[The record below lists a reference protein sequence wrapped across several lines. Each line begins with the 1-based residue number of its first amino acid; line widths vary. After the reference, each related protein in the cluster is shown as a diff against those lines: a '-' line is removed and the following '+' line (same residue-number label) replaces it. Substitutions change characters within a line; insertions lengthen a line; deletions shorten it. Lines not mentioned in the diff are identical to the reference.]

1 MKPLSPFEKVI
12 SNSIFFSV
20 GTVIGKIVN
29 IAMLPVYTY
38 FLTDIEYG
46 IVNTLTGFSTI
57 LCIVTMLSLRAS
69 LMRFYGTTK
78 QQEKPI
84 FINTVLCVIILN
96 TFLVIG
102 VLFILKDW
110 LMKSIFKGIEFWPLV
125 FFALLIILFTT
136 LFTAYQTILQAK
148 QEGKKYTISN
158 MLYMFIHAILNILFI
173 VILKRGASGYMISL
187 LLANLFLAFFGI
199 AQLYLSGDIVF
210 KINWNYAKK
219 AIRYA
224 LPIVPHDLSNN
235 VSEYISKV
243 YLNNFLS
250 YAATG
255 IFSIASQVSGMMS
268 LVQTSLNLAFH
279 PWFNEQMGAGE
290 QGRKNIKKFSLF
302 VFTIYCYFCMGLS
315 FFSKEALFLLA
326 ADEYH
331 GAWRLVPI
339 IALGLVIRF
348 IYYTHVLAILYNV
361 KASNFISVCSI
372 SGCLANCVS
381 SYLFIKFMGLY
392 GAAFATI
399 AYILFLTVITVLYCN
414 KYCKVD
420 FGLSSM
426 MLSLLIMIA
435 IMGLGL
441 WPDYMGHDNN
451 INFFVT
457 TYKALITIIVTG
469 GILFMYKKQIQ
480 QLWILFRQKRGGK

>member
-102 VLFILKDW
+102 ALFILKDW

-219 AIRYA
+219 AIR
-224 LPIVPHDLSNN
+224 D
-235 VSEYISKV
+235 
-243 YLNNFLS
+243 
-250 YAATG
+250 
-255 IFSIASQVSGMMS
+255 
-268 LVQTSLNLAFH
+268 
-279 PWFNEQMGAGE
+279 
-290 QGRKNIKKFSLF
+290 RK
-302 VFTIYCYFCMGLS
+302 
-315 FFSKEALFLLA
+315 
-326 ADEYH
+326 
-331 GAWRLVPI
+331 
-339 IALGLVIRF
+339 
-348 IYYTHVLAILYNV
+348 
-361 KASNFISVCSI
+361 SV
-372 SGCLANCVS
+372 V
-381 SYLFIKFMGLY
+381 
-392 GAAFATI
+392 
-399 AYILFLTVITVLYCN
+399 
-414 KYCKVD
+414 
-420 FGLSSM
+420 
-426 MLSLLIMIA
+426 
-435 IMGLGL
+435 
-441 WPDYMGHDNN
+441 
-451 INFFVT
+451 
-457 TYKALITIIVTG
+457 
-469 GILFMYKKQIQ
+469 
-480 QLWILFRQKRGGK
+480 